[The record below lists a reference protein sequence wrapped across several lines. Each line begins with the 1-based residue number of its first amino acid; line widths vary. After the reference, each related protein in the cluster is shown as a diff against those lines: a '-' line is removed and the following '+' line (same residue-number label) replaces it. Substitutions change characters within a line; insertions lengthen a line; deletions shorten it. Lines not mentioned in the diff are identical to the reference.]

1 MKEEKQRMQEGKR
14 DKESRKEKR
23 YLQNQKRKFVCHVSC
38 VIANFVTLDLLN
50 RQDTQ
55 KGRNTTYVQPYM
67 WKIRDI
73 SQAWAIKEIFL

>member
-1 MKEEKQRMQEGKR
+1 MKEEKQRENARRKKEEG
-14 DKESRKEKR
+14 KEKR
-23 YLQNQKRKFVCHVSC
+23 YLQHQKRKCVCHVSC

-50 RQDTQ
+50 RQDAQ

-73 SQAWAIKEIFL
+73 SQAWAITEIFL